1 MRKVQEIVKSREA
14 WHATV
19 CGGLRAGHDL
29 GTEQQQN
36 WYILQYVE
44 TLQTSYEIKEVS
56 QKTPHIL

>member
-1 MRKVQEIVKSREA
+1 MKSREA